1 MLVPLTE
8 RDIRLAAG
16 NALERRIEWLREGR
30 KERYETAGARGLG
43 VDFVGCLGE
52 LAVAKVLDR
61 FPGGFSA
68 RGRDDVRSVEVRSVD
83 QAGAALQ
90 VYPNDSDSA
99 VLVLAYVGDV
109 FREGVRLIGWIYGA
123 DAKVGRYWDASH
135 KRAAYLVPQMVLEPA
150 ASLAGFLSREDG
162 SHG

>member
-16 NALERRIEWLREGR
+16 NALERRLEWLREGR
-30 KERYETAGARGLG
+30 KERYESAGARGLG
-43 VDFVGCLGE
+43 SDFVGCLGE

-61 FPGGFSA
+61 FPVGFTG
-68 RGRDDVRSVEVRSVD
+68 RGLEDVRNVEVRTVD

-90 VYPNDSDSA
+90 VYPNDSDTA

-109 FREGVRLIGWIYGA
+109 IREGVRLIGWIYGA

-135 KRAAYLVPQMVLEPA
+135 KRAAFLIPQMVLEPA
-150 ASLAGFLSREDG
+150 ASLAGFLSREDDFDG
-162 SHG
+162 